1 MEQKTLSHII
11 GGSRSLAVALAAL
24 VAAIALVRAAEE
36 PPPPPAEVSPAD
48 AAREKELEL
57 EREEARK
64 LRQLREERESQR
76 REAARKREA
85 EQARQGEIVRLRTML
100 MGLEQ
105 RESTLNHDVRSLQ
118 HQIDA
123 LPRSST
129 DQSITAR
136 RGELERQLGYSQ
148 NQLDDARRSRESASK
163 QLDSLRFR
171 Y

>member
-1 MEQKTLSHII
+1 MQA
-11 GGSRSLAVALAAL
+11 GSFAVALAAFL
-24 VAAIALVRAAEE
+24 AALALVRAAEDM
-36 PPPPPAEVSPAD
+36 PPPPPAEVSPAN
-48 AAREKELEL
+48 AGREKELEL

-64 LRQLREERESQR
+64 LRQLREEQESQR

-105 RESTLNHDVRSLQ
+105 RESTLNHDVRTLQ

-136 RGELERQLGYSQ
+136 RSELERQLGYSQ

-163 QLDSLRFR
+163 QLDGLRFR

>member
-1 MEQKTLSHII
+1 MAPRAPGRILPLAVLPAL
-11 GGSRSLAVALAAL
+11 LAVAAFVLAAEV
-24 VAAIALVRAAEE
+24 VAPE
-36 PPPPPAEVSPAD
+36 PPAAASPAD

-64 LRQLREERESQR
+64 LRQLREEQESQR

-85 EQARQGEIVRLRTML
+85 EQARQGEVVRLRTML

-105 RESTLNHDVRSLQ
+105 RESTLHHDVRTQQ
-118 HQIDA
+118 HQLDA

-129 DQSITAR
+129 DHSITAR

-148 NQLDDARRSRESASK
+148 NQLDDARRSRENASK

>member
-1 MEQKTLSHII
+1 MAPRTPERMLQ
-11 GGSRSLAVALAAL
+11 LAVALAAFL
-24 VAAIALVRAAEE
+24 AAPALVLAAEE
-36 PPPPPAEVSPAD
+36 QSPAPPAAVSPAD

-64 LRQLREERESQR
+64 LRQLREEQESQR

-85 EQARQGEIVRLRTML
+85 EQTRQSEIVRLRTTV

-118 HQIDA
+118 QQIDA

-148 NQLDDARRSRESASK
+148 NQLDDARRSRENASK
-163 QLDSLRFR
+163 QLDSLRSR